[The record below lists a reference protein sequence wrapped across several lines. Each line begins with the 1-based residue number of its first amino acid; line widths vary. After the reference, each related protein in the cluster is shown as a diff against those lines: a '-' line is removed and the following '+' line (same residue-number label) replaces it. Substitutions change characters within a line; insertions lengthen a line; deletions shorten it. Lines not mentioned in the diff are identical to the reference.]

1 MVLTVIFRDDSPM
14 SFFGDSPS
22 YRSVCVAL
30 TPEQVELI
38 KVREVG
44 VDRGNKLHESISSCF
59 IEPDSLPGAP
69 KENTVFGN
77 TASNSAS
84 MAIFSELSKRVAS
97 LESFVDRQKSLHS
110 VRG

>member
-1 MVLTVIFRDDSPM
+1 MVLTVIFRDDSPVM
-14 SFFGDSPS
+14 FSGDCPA

-30 TPEQVELI
+30 TPEQTELL
-38 KVREVG
+38 KVKEVG
-44 VDRGNKLHESISSCF
+44 VDRGNKLYESISNCF

-97 LESFVDRQKSLHS
+97 LESFVDKQRSLHS